1 MEKIP
6 IKETKGLSVVVAGL
20 FIVAQLAGAGF
31 VSLPKALGNTGW
43 LGLPMMILFCV
54 MVGLSATRLGFCWN
68 ILEERWPDQ
77 YSQPARQPY
86 MEIAEKAFGK
96 HGRAFALF
104 CVVASQFGGTT
115 VFIILAAELLNTL
128 LPGLSTCVY
137 IIIVA
142 TIITPCTWLGTPKD
156 FWLGPML
163 AVVSTIAACLAIF
176 VQTLLDAP
184 DQHYV
189 QFVNPTIKTFALGYG
204 AILFAFGG
212 SSVFPTIQND
222 MSDRTQFW
230 KSVLLGFSSILLLYV
245 PVSVAGYAVFGTY
258 VNSNIL
264 FEVTQGP
271 AVEAAMA
278 LQIINLLGSYV
289 IGFNTVTQAFEDIL
303 NIPQN
308 FGVKRIVTR
317 TSIVWLQAIIG
328 LAIPDFSLILN
339 LIGGS
344 AMTICSF
351 ILPPLM
357 YLVLTR
363 PGPKYDGRPV
373 PFWMRVALIEIVI
386 IGAIGGTF
394 STVSAI
400 VEIVNTPFSASC
412 FADFSGDSL

>member
-1 MEKIP
+1 MIRTCDLR
-6 IKETKGLSVVVAGL
+6 ETKGLSVVVAGL

-204 AILFAFGG
+204 AILFAFG
-212 SSVFPTIQND
+212 
-222 MSDRTQFW
+222 
-230 KSVLLGFSSILLLYV
+230 ILLLYV

-339 LIGGS
+339 LIGG
-344 AMTICSF
+344 
-351 ILPPLM
+351 
-357 YLVLTR
+357 
-363 PGPKYDGRPV
+363 PV